1 VFFSWKYLAFS
12 GRVASMILGDDDKLR
27 IALVFHELAKKRF
40 VA

>member
-1 VFFSWKYLAFS
+1 
-12 GRVASMILGDDDKLR
+12 MILGDDDKLR